1 MCRFN
6 FLTGVLLCNCRYNNM
21 LKVANTLHE
30 RRATIEEQ
38 VSIEPIVLLRNPWGF
53 PSSLIVCAQVARA
66 SSELTAAQADQDW
79 LEAHDKWTTGL
90 TAYGGILLF
99 TEPMSGV
106 AGELH
111 FDQYANGESAQSPY

>member
-1 MCRFN
+1 
-6 FLTGVLLCNCRYNNM
+6 M

-30 RRATIEEQ
+30 RRATIEEQVSIEPIEEQ

-66 SSELTAAQADQDW
+66 SSELTAAQADQEW
-79 LEAHDKWTTGL
+79 LEAHDKFTIGL